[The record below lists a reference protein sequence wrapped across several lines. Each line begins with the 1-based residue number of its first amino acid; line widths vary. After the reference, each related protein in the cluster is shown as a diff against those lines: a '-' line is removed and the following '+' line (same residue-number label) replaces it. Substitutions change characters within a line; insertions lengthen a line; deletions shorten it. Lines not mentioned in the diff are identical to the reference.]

1 MTKMELEME
10 NLKVMRRTLEDVI
23 YAEYFDPVKAYF
35 AMLSTIENMG
45 KMIERNKKKGQK

>member
-10 NLKVMRRTLEDVI
+10 NLKVIRRNLDDVV

-35 AMLSTIENMG
+35 AMLSAIEDMT
-45 KMIERNKKKGQK
+45 KMIERNKKK